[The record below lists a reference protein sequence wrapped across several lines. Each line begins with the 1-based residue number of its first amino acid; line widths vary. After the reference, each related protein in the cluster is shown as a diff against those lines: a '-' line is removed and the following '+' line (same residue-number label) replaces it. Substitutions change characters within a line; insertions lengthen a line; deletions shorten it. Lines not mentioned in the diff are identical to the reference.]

1 MQQQEFRDSMVPA
14 LVAAG
19 ADVNAKSRNLDCCS
33 TTPLLVAAGQG
44 ATALMRTLIQAKADQ
59 TMVAG
64 GSTAIELL
72 LAAVK
77 LENGNVRHSLLVSR
91 LDVNTRNPVRTFAPS
106 HTCFGLSW
114 THTGKSADSEMS
126 TVMYSCCD

>member
-19 ADVNAKSRNLDCCS
+19 ADVNAKSRNLDCRS

-44 ATALMRTLIQAKADQ
+44 ATALMRTLIEAKADQ
-59 TMVAG
+59 TMEAG

-106 HTCFGLSW
+106 HTCFGLSMVVW
-114 THTGKSADSEMS
+114 THTGKSADSEI
-126 TVMYSCCD
+126 TR